1 MVVLADIIDYISQ
14 SPIISVIFAGLITV
28 IIIMKSLISRRFL
41 LTRFI
46 ISAILTFGAVLF
58 MIFKDQ
64 ILNTNKNGL
73 IIFMYLTLIG
83 IEVASF
89 VLLFTVVD
97 LSFSSENFQRELKKS
112 IDDTKMYVILNKK
125 DKVKSEVLKWVDEV
139 VSK

>member
-64 ILNTNKNGL
+64 ILNTNKDGL

-112 IDDTKMYVILNKK
+112 IDDTKMYVIQIRKIR
-125 DKVKSEVLKWVDEV
+125 
-139 VSK
+139 

>member
-1 MVVLADIIDYISQ
+1 MVVLADLIDYISQ

-64 ILNTNKNGL
+64 ILNTNKDGL

-97 LSFSSENFQRELKKS
+97 LSFSSENFQRE
-112 IDDTKMYVILNKK
+112 
-125 DKVKSEVLKWVDEV
+125 
-139 VSK
+139 

>member
-1 MVVLADIIDYISQ
+1 MVVLADLIEYISQ

-28 IIIMKSLISRRFL
+28 IVIMKSLISRRFL

-46 ISAILTFGAVLF
+46 ISALITFGGVLF

-64 ILNTNKNGL
+64 ILATDNKGL
-73 IIFMYLTLIG
+73 IYFMYIALIA

-112 IDDTKMYVILNKK
+112 INDTKFYVILNKK
-125 DKVKSEVLKWVDEV
+125 DKV
-139 VSK
+139 